1 MEVNAIFHSD
11 DRRAADVTIQCKT
24 DEKMSSIF
32 QKFVSTISTDAN
44 VNDFEF
50 YYLQNKIK
58 GDSTIA
64 SLKKGSKSKYINDI
78 IISLKKGQKY

>member
-64 SLKKGSKSKYINDI
+64 SLKKVQN
-78 IISLKKGQKY
+78 QKILMILLYL